1 VNTNLL
7 DTPRRVLAGLV
18 LLLVVAGVITGTA
31 LLQSGISPAPAPVP
45 SSAFSAERAMR
56 HLEQFAREPRPQGS
70 AEGARAERFLA
81 DELRAAGMSVTVQQ
95 AVGVHAADGLA
106 TFGRVDNIVATMPGA
121 DSSGTVVL
129 AAHHDSVAMGPG
141 ASDDGAAV
149 AAMLETVRALRTGA
163 QLRNDVVLLI
173 TDGEENGLLGAEA
186 FLREHPLGRE
196 GGVVL
201 NFEAR
206 GVSGPSLMFETSRDN
221 ARLVSLFNDT
231 VPNPRGDSSMVE
243 VYRALPNDT
252 DFSLFADAGFSGMNF
267 AYIEGAARYHTAG
280 DSIDNLDQGSLQHHG
295 ENMLALARALGDT
308 DLRTM
313 TADHDD
319 TYFDVLGLK
328 VSYPNGV
335 VWPLAVAGLL
345 VVVLLTWLARRR
357 ELTTVGRVV
366 LATVSAVAPVA
377 AAVGLGQLVWTV
389 LTWARPSYDAAGG
402 LLHRP
407 MAFNVAVIV
416 AALAALLAW
425 YLLLRRRLGPV
436 ALAIAGLTW
445 HAALGMV
452 CAALAP
458 GASFLFTAPALL
470 AAVGASVALLVRHPL
485 WSVVA
490 LAAGLVTGSALL
502 PYFAYMV
509 FGAVGLSLAGVG
521 GVFTVLFGLLLLP
534 ALELLLPPVPEP
546 QPRGLAWAA
555 PAITLVVSAAL
566 VAAGLAIDSPD
577 AEHPAPTHLAYVLNT
592 DTGKATWVSAEQ
604 TPSEWTANYVDTQN
618 TDTLPPGYQRG
629 TLWTGPAPA
638 LEATGPEV
646 TNVRKDNT
654 KITFTVRST
663 RDAPSITL
671 RLNAPITR
679 ATAQIAN
686 QPPVSTP
693 VTDTRKNTWPTEI
706 RLRDVPKQGATITIE
721 TTAATPRLTAMD
733 ETHGLP
739 QVAET
744 TPRPPTTTQGTREDG
759 DLTAVT
765 RTYTLS

>member
-1 VNTNLL
+1 MNPNLL
-7 DTPRRVLAGLV
+7 GTPRRAAAGLA

-31 LLQSGISPAPAPVP
+31 LLQSGISPARAPVP
-45 SSAFSAERAMR
+45 SSTFSAERAMR

-70 AEGARAERFLA
+70 AEGARAERYLA
-81 DELRAAGMSVTVQQ
+81 GELRAAGLSVTVQQ

-106 TFGRVDNIVATMPGA
+106 TFGRVDNIVATMPGR

-141 ASDDGAAV
+141 AADDGAAV

-186 FLREHPLGRE
+186 FLREHPMGSRR
-196 GGVVL
+196 GVVL

-252 DFSLFADAGFSGMNF
+252 DFSLFSEAGFSGLNF
-267 AYIEGAARYHTAG
+267 AFIEGAARYHTAG
-280 DSIDNLDQGSLQHHG
+280 DSIANLDKGSLQHHG
-295 ENMLALARALGDT
+295 ENMLTLARALGDA

-313 TADHDD
+313 ATDHDD
-319 TYFDVLGLK
+319 TYFDVLGMR

-345 VVVLLTWLARRR
+345 MVVLLTWLARRR

-366 LATVSAVAPVA
+366 LATVSAVAPLA
-377 AAVGLGQLVWTV
+377 AAAGLGQLVWTV
-389 LTWARPSYDAAGG
+389 LTWARPSYDAGGG

-407 MAFNVAVIV
+407 AAFNVAVIV
-416 AALAALLAW
+416 AAVAALLAW

-436 ALAIAGLTW
+436 ALAIGGLTW
-445 HAALGMV
+445 HALLGMV

-470 AAVGASVALLVRHPL
+470 AAAGASVALLVRRPL

-534 ALELLLPPVPEP
+534 AVELLLPDP
-546 QPRGLAWAA
+546 QPRGLTWAT
-555 PAITLVVSAAL
+555 PAIAIVVSAAL

-577 AEHPAPTHLAYVLNT
+577 ADHPAPTHLAYVLDA
-592 DTGKATWVSAEQ
+592 DTGKASWVSAEQ
-604 TPSEWTANYVDTQN
+604 TPSEWTSHYVDTQN
-618 TDTLPPGYQRG
+618 TDTLPAGYQRG

-646 TNVRKDNT
+646 TNISKTDT
-654 KITFTVRST
+654 TITFTVRST

-671 RLNAPITR
+671 RLDSPITS
-679 ATAQIAN
+679 ATAQLAD
-686 QPPVSTP
+686 QPPVSTE
-693 VTDTRKNTWPTEI
+693 VTGTRKNTWPTEI
-706 RLRDVPKQGATITIE
+706 RLRDVPPQGAKITIE
-721 TTAATPRLTAMD
+721 TKTKSPRLTAMD
-733 ETHGLP
+733 ETQGLP
-739 QVAET
+739 QIAET
-744 TPRPPTTTQGTREDG
+744 TPRPPDTTPSTREDG
-759 DLTAVT
+759 NQTAVT
-765 RTYTLS
+765 RTYTLN